1 MRTRIKELETRLQYS
16 ERIFRSLSKE
26 AHITAVLRRLKEGDS
41 TEKIYQYLA
50 SQQAADNDAIPHEQ
64 KYGGISVQSSEGSS
78 SVPTG
83 GSSLNSETPEELN
96 YYPTTLWTIVTTDFE
111 LVKQLHTLYFAWEHA
126 VCSLFSKDHFVEDR
140 DSGRHR
146 YCSPLLVNIIAALGC
161 KFSTRVEIREVFDE
175 GEKFYMEAEK
185 LWQTRQDETSITT
198 IQATALMSLWEAGKG
213 QHRKGAFYSRQALSM
228 AIEGCFHNDS
238 MDDKQLRTTREVRS
252 ATFWGIFTLDQYDS
266 MLIWYDTG

>member
-26 AHITAVLRRLKEGDS
+26 AHITAVLRQLKEGDS

-213 QHRKGAFYSRQALSM
+213 QHRKGAFYSTQALSM
-228 AIEGCFHNDS
+228 AIEGCFHNDPV
-238 MDDKQLRTTREVRS
+238 DDKQLRTTREVRS